1 MKILHDNPKIIIIA
15 IMCAVL
21 LVALAADAV
30 SQTMTLD
37 QDAAFQAI
45 AEPIGEFFTHPSN

>member
-1 MKILHDNPKIIIIA
+1 MRILHDNPKIIIIA

-30 SQTMTLD
+30 SQTMALD
-37 QDAAFQAI
+37 QDAIFKAI
-45 AEPIGEFFTHPSN
+45 ADPIGEFFTHSNS